1 MALGY
6 MHLHGLGTPV
16 NVSAAI
22 DFYEGAAS
30 MGYADACYYLG
41 GLYGGRLACSMTF
54 LFKPKLGV
62 LNIIVVLNLEGTP

>member
-22 DFYEGAAS
+22 DYYEGAAS

-41 GLYGGRLACSMTF
+41 TLYGGEVACAMAFVS
-54 LFKPKLGV
+54 
-62 LNIIVVLNLEGTP
+62 NLTPHCALDLLVGPV